1 MVQTAAKWS
10 DWAGILVTRHID
22 LVSGRSAVRDMVDMD
37 SPQAYS
43 PNMLPAKDCKFDKD
57 VTLVGLPPPTLWPP
71 ADDLVFAALCEQDD
85 YWMFLRD
92 TQDDRKMEL
101 YEAYGIVLSALLSK
115 MC

>member
-1 MVQTAAKWS
+1 M
-10 DWAGILVTRHID
+10 
-22 LVSGRSAVRDMVDMD
+22 DMD
-37 SPQAYS
+37 SPQAFS
-43 PNMLPAKDCKFDKD
+43 PNMLPVKDCKFDKD

-115 MC
+115 IC

>member
-1 MVQTAAKWS
+1 MKS
-10 DWAGILVTRHID
+10 LSLSLLEIGEYFFKFLFLFSIGLFC
-22 LVSGRSAVRDMVDMD
+22 LSLLSDMD